1 MSIYLT
7 SDLHF
12 NHDREFVW
20 KVRGFNSIDEMNET
34 IVKNWNATVDKN
46 DDVYVLGDLCL
57 GGGDVSI
64 LAANKALIESL
75 NGKLHIIRG
84 NHDTDPRV
92 RMYETCANVVDVVKW
107 ADMLKYRG
115 YHFYLSHFPTLT
127 GNLEKES
134 LKQCTCNLFGHTHQ
148 QTSNFHLDMPFM
160 YHVGV
165 DSHKCLPV
173 NLDDIIEEM
182 KAKVRECLA
191 ELGEEKIYESCNSVS

>member
-1 MSIYLT
+1 MAIFVT

-20 KVRGFNSIDEMNET
+20 KARGYNSVEEMNED
-34 IVKNWNATVDKN
+34 IIENFNSVVGKD
-46 DDVYVLGDLCL
+46 DDVYILGDLCL
-57 GGGDVSI
+57 GGGSPTT
-64 LAANKALIESL
+64 LAKNKILIESL
-75 NGKLHIIRG
+75 NGRLHIIRG
-84 NHDTDPRV
+84 NHDTNSRV
-92 RMYETCANVVDVVKW
+92 TMYALCKNIVDEVKW
-107 ADMLKYRG
+107 ADMLNYKG

-148 QTSNFHLDMPFM
+148 TTNFHLDMPFM

-165 DSHKCLPV
+165 DSHSCYPV

-182 KAKVRECLA
+182 KAKVVECLDQ
-191 ELGEEKIYESCNSVS
+191 LGEESE

>member
-1 MSIYLT
+1 MSIFVT

-20 KVRGFNSIDEMNET
+20 KIRGFNSIQEMNET
-34 IVKNWNATVDKN
+34 IVKNWNSVVSPD

-57 GGGDVSI
+57 GGGTSSV
-64 LAANKALIESL
+64 LLANKKLIESL

-84 NHDTDPRV
+84 NHDTNPRV
-92 RMYETCANVVDVVKW
+92 IIYSQCANVVAEVKW
-107 ADMLKYRG
+107 ADMLNYKG

-148 QTSNFHLDMPFM
+148 TTNFHLDMPFM

-165 DSHKCLPV
+165 DSHNCYPV

-182 KAKVRECLA
+182 KAKVKECLA
-191 ELGEEKIYESCNSVS
+191 ELGEEET

>member
-1 MSIYLT
+1 MAIFVT

-20 KVRGFNSIDEMNET
+20 KARGYNSVEEMNED
-34 IVKNWNATVDKN
+34 IIENFNSVVGKD
-46 DDVYVLGDLCL
+46 DDVYILGDLCL
-57 GGGDVSI
+57 GGGSPI
-64 LAANKALIESL
+64 SLAKNQILIESL

-84 NHDTDPRV
+84 NHDTNSRV
-92 RMYETCANVVDVVKW
+92 IMYELCKNVVDEVKW
-107 ADMLKYRG
+107 ADMLNYKG

-148 QTSNFHLDMPFM
+148 TTNFHLDMPYL

-165 DSHKCLPV
+165 DSHNCYPV
-173 NLDDIIEEM
+173 NLDDIIQEM
-182 KAKVRECLA
+182 NNKVQECFA
-191 ELGEEKIYESCNSVS
+191 QI

>member
-1 MSIYLT
+1 MIFFT

-20 KVRGFNSIDEMNET
+20 KVRGFNSVQEMNET
-34 IVKNWNATVDKN
+34 IVKNWNSVVGPD

-57 GGGDVSI
+57 GGGGWDV
-64 LAANKALIESL
+64 LQTNKSLIESL
-75 NGKLHIIRG
+75 NGKIRIIRG
-84 NHDTDPRV
+84 NHDTEPRV
-92 RMYETCANVVDVVKW
+92 RMYESCKNVVDVIKW
-107 ADMLKYRG
+107 ASMLNYKG

-134 LKQCTCNLFGHTHQ
+134 LKKCTCNLFGHTHQ
-148 QTSNFHLDMPFM
+148 TTNFHLDMPFM

-165 DSHKCLPV
+165 DSHNCYPV

-182 KAKVRECLA
+182 KAKVKECLA
-191 ELGEEKIYESCNSVS
+191 ELGEEET

>member
-1 MSIYLT
+1 MIFLT

-20 KVRGFNSIDEMNET
+20 KVRGFESVQEMNET
-34 IVKNWNATVDKN
+34 IVENWNATVDKN

-57 GGGDVSI
+57 GGGGPEV

-75 NGKLHIIRG
+75 NGRIHIIRG

-107 ADMLKYRG
+107 ADMLRYKG

-148 QTSNFHLDMPFM
+148 TTNFHLDMPFM

-165 DSHKCLPV
+165 DSHNGYPV
-173 NLDDIIEEM
+173 LIDDIIVEM
-182 KAKVRECLA
+182 NQKVKECISF
-191 ELGEEKIYESCNSVS
+191 LGEEEDYK

>member
-1 MSIYLT
+1 MIFLT

-20 KVRGFNSIDEMNET
+20 KVRGFDSVQEMNEV
-34 IVKNWNATVDKN
+34 IVEKWNTVVSKD

-57 GGGDVSI
+57 GGGGPEV
-64 LAANKALIESL
+64 LATNKTLIESL

-107 ADMLKYRG
+107 ADMLHYRG

-127 GNLEKES
+127 SNLEKES

-148 QTSNFHLDMPFM
+148 KFEKYIPTEEGGYYLFNPGALGGYKPSF
-160 YHVGV
+160 GV
-165 DSHKCLPV
+165 MNISDAGILLSHGSL
-173 NLDDIIEEM
+173 
-182 KAKVRECLA
+182 
-191 ELGEEKIYESCNSVS
+191 